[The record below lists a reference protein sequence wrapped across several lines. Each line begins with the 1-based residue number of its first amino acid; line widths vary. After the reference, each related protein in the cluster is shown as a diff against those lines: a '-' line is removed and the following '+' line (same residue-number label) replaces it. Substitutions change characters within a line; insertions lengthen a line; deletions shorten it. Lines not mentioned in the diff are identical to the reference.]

1 MIDEFSFIVHKDE
14 AYFFSRDIIEKLKKE
29 IPKHSFVVALQAR
42 IGGKIIASDKIGA
55 LHKDVLAKMSGGDY
69 TRKSKLL
76 EKQKKGKEKMKT
88 IGEVNVPKE
97 VFMNILKT

>member
-1 MIDEFSFIVHKDE
+1 MHKDE